1 MAKNK
6 IAKKLAA
13 KKIIA
18 KTTVKKVVKKPSPK
32 QKKNAKRNKKKKSPA
47 KKVIQKGRGIS
58 STKNRKPKNS
68 KSKVSKKTKKSS
80 NKTIRV
86 SKAVTSSTKS
96 GKRLTTSKRA
106 KKATGRKERKPKAK
120 KQSGKI
126 VYSKRR
132 GNKQLD
138 FTFSGVKKL
147 DKKKGLFKSSKEVDR
162 TISRMILLKGK
173 PPRGVVVIIGG
184 KKINSDGTKEKA
196 HRTVVSPLDFVVN
209 KENTIAFVDGILDK
223 MEIDY
228 EEWIDMEGEPDDGN
242 GDVDSYGTFEPDTV
256 NEISLKF
263 IY

>member
-1 MAKNK
+1 MTKKK
-6 IAKKLAA
+6 IAKKLAGR
-13 KKIIA
+13 KKTI
-18 KTTVKKVVKKPSPK
+18 KKVVKKSSPK
-32 QKKNAKRNKKKKSPA
+32 TLKNAKRDKEKKSPT
-47 KKVIQKGRGIS
+47 KKVLQKGRSIS
-58 STKNRKPKNS
+58 TSRNRKPKNS
-68 KSKVSKKTKKSS
+68 KSKVSKKAKKST

-86 SKAVTSSTKS
+86 SKAVTSGTKS
-96 GKRLTTSKRA
+96 GKRLATSKGA
-106 KKATGRKERKPKAK
+106 KKVTGRKERKHKAK

-162 TISRMILLKGK
+162 TISRMISLKGK

-209 KENTIAFVDGILDK
+209 KENTISFVDGILDK
-223 MEIDY
+223 MKIDY

-242 GDVDSYGTFEPDTV
+242 GDGDSYGTFEPDTV